1 MAYKRSTNII
11 SFRCFSFISI
21 RREWVHMDKYGPLIP
36 PVISRRAKGPTD
48 RGGAWRLGGRYNKA
62 ELVMHSDCGAAK
74 MLGVC

>member
-1 MAYKRSTNII
+1 
-11 SFRCFSFISI
+11 
-21 RREWVHMDKYGPLIP
+21 MDKYGPLIP